1 VFSPDD
7 VTRGAARAR
16 LLLEDFA
23 ALPLDEMDGSKAMEM
38 VAKLKSE
45 FEKDA
50 ASNPWL
56 QQFL

>member
-1 VFSPDD
+1 
-7 VTRGAARAR
+7 
-16 LLLEDFA
+16 LEDFA
-23 ALPLDEMDGSKAMEM
+23 ALPLDEMDGSKAMEI

>member
-1 VFSPDD
+1 MFSPDD

-16 LLLEDFA
+16 VLLEEFS
-23 ALPLDEMDGSKAMEM
+23 ALPLDEMDGRKATE
-38 VAKLKSE
+38 VVTKLKLD

-50 ASNPWL
+50 AGNPWL